1 MKEEPS
7 FQRVKMN
14 GESSENKESSVN
26 EEASVFRFK
35 RFEVVNRRS
44 AMKVNTDGVLLGAAM
59 TITGKEQRLLD
70 IGTGTGA
77 IALMAAQRL
86 SDARTGTCS
95 GEDAR
100 PFSIT
105 GIDIDTDSAAEA
117 AENFSRSPWSRCLE
131 AINVSL
137 DSFVPVH
144 DLSSA
149 AQGSATDG
157 LDGENGTFDLIFSNP
172 PYYSGDLKAPD
183 ERRCN
188 ARHSGSLSWAEI
200 ADFAASYL
208 KKDGRLSL
216 ILPADQRNAVT
227 RYAASEGLYL
237 SRAIMI
243 RTVPRKIPKRAILE
257 FTRTLTRNPLEDSLS
272 IQEAGT
278 WTPMYRSLLSE
289 FLINL

>member
-14 GESSENKESSVN
+14 GES
-26 EEASVFRFK
+26 SVFRFK

-70 IGTGTGA
+70 IGTGTGT

-86 SDARTGTCS
+86 SDARAS
-95 GEDAR
+95 
-100 PFSIT
+100 FSIT

-117 AENFSRSPWSRCLE
+117 AENFSRSPWSDCLK

-137 DSFVPVH
+137 DSFKPAGTR
-144 DLSSA
+144 SA
-149 AQGSATDG
+149 ARQYATQEDAQDG
-157 LDGENGTFDLIFSNP
+157 IQEDAQDGIFDLIFSNP

-188 ARHSGSLSWAEI
+188 ARHSESLSWADI
-200 ADFAASYL
+200 ADFASIYL
-208 KKDGRLSL
+208 TADGRLSL

-237 SRAIMI
+237 NRAIMI

-257 FTRTLTRNPLEDSLS
+257 FTRTLTRNPLEESLS

-278 WTPMYRSLLSE
+278 WTPMYRSLLSD

>member
-1 MKEEPS
+1 M
-7 FQRVKMN
+7 
-14 GESSENKESSVN
+14 SEQT
-26 EEASVFRFK
+26 SVFRFK
-35 RFEVVNRRS
+35 KFEVVNRKS

-59 TITGKEQRLLD
+59 TIKGTEKRLLD

-86 SDARTGTCS
+86 SEAREGLGLT
-95 GEDAR
+95 EKDR
-100 PFSIT
+100 PFSVT
-105 GIDIDTDSAAEA
+105 GIDIDRDSAGEA
-117 AENFSRSPWSRCLE
+117 AENFARSPWHNCLE
-131 AINVSL
+131 AINVPL
-137 DSFVPVH
+137 ESFSPETH
-144 DLSSA
+144 FHPAGTGSEA
-149 AQGSATDG
+149 ADTA
-157 LDGENGTFDLIFSNP
+157 GEIFDLIFSNP
-172 PYYSGDLKAPD
+172 PYYTGDLKAPD

-200 ADFAASYL
+200 ADFAARYL
-208 KKDGRLSL
+208 KKDGCLSI

-243 RTVPRKIPKRAILE
+243 RTVPHKVPKRAILE
-257 FTRTLTRNPLEDSLS
+257 FSRALTREPHEESLS

-278 WTPMYRSLLSE
+278 WTQMYRSLLSE